1 VERLLTVEEVAKIL
15 GIGRTRTWSLVMS
28 GEIASVKI
36 GRSRRVRPQA
46 LEDYLTGLAR
56 ESK

>member
-1 VERLLTVEEVAKIL
+1 MERLLTVEEVAKIL

-36 GRSRRVRPQA
+36 GRSRRVMPKA
-46 LEDYLTGLAR
+46 VEDYLERLGSR
-56 ESK
+56 GR